1 MIKIGMKP
9 HTLTRKESYDKYG
22 DQVVAEAVTILGQLD
37 KREVSNTANP
47 KESLSVRSIFYTQE
61 TLQPGDKVNG
71 LEVVAVLN
79 EGKYELS

>member
-1 MIKIGMKP
+1 MKP
-9 HTLTRKESYDKYG
+9 HTLTKKVSENKYS
-22 DQVVAEAVTILGQLD
+22 DPVVADPVTILGQLD
-37 KREVSNTANP
+37 KREVTNTANP